1 MKLVGATKWFIMR
14 PSLGSSITQGIL
26 SGIIASALF
35 TTAVYGLNE
44 AVPELMSLA
53 ETMKI
58 GIIVGGM
65 VLGGIDLALLHV
77 LRRQQVRQH
86 EIQQDLSL
94 LKIPVP

>member
-1 MKLVGATKWFIMR
+1 
-14 PSLGSSITQGIL
+14 
-26 SGIIASALF
+26 
-35 TTAVYGLNE
+35 
-44 AVPELMSLA
+44 MSLA

-65 VLGGIDLALLHV
+65 VLGGILISLLLHV

-94 LKIPVP
+94 LKIPYHEKIQGDQR